1 MNWGSNSGLALTSI
15 VVFLACAAPVEN
27 SVPEPQSPPPP
38 PSGEV
43 SKSTSGLGKGFLVWE
58 SNRSGRWR
66 LWIRDLAGGNPRQL
80 TPDEGRRLHCCPHI
94 SPDGKQIAYLSLPP
108 DQDGYPQGGAVGT
121 LMAIYPEHSSEP
133 RSIVDGARNYYENRA
148 AVWRSP
154 TELIYIRQDGRTAKI
169 DLDTRDYSLLTQETS
184 DTGPWLI
191 NSNLT
196 WAASGQGAF
205 SPFHRD
211 RQRVADR
218 GPRPGCQPYFSHDG
232 IWGFWVVAPGGP
244 INRLHLESGTDSTM
258 LKKSDQRMPEDR
270 GYLYFPMLSSDG
282 RLLAFAASSDEHEHF
297 RADYEIFVVET
308 DPQTLELLSE
318 PIRFTHHEATDRF
331 PDVYLAPLPLGRR
344 YGEAPMSWTSA
355 PDRNEDEWQW
365 SYGDGATSMGSSG
378 EHLYTK
384 PGRYQIA
391 ARSGDTTLHG
401 QVVVTAAGPPT
412 LLSSSLHRNGEE
424 IVNVFDEAIDIS
436 GLDAKLESGI
446 LVGAA
451 ELDRD
456 NRRLRLRLAEALTTT
471 DVLVLQGITDRALV
485 PNPLPPTEKVI
496 ELPTWP
502 ATRDSLTLLWETGDA
517 LNLLYD
523 AALDAETAVTM
534 TPRGRARLDSFFRM
548 LPAGGRFEASEGASR
563 RVVLASKKTYE
574 ISIEMTIEPDPPQQ
588 QGAAIILTSA
598 SKSRRNF
605 SLEQQGSQLFLTLRM
620 KSRGEEA
627 FPRVPLMELP
637 SGHPAHIVVTYSP
650 GSLRA
655 HLDGELVLSATS
667 IEGGFFH
674 WRPAPLI
681 FGSDWN
687 GKRPWRGRLE
697 GVAIFSRVLEDEEI
711 HESFLRYRSKLEYR
725 TVKSAWRARGTQTDC
740 SAAPTLAQI
749 DPYREALVVCHY
761 QVQQTLAGETLPANI
776 RVARWSMLDG
786 RQLRLDSPGNRT
798 AKLDLGLFGENPQ
811 LESTYLSDTLKP
823 SVEGP
828 LFFLDKP

>member
-1 MNWGSNSGLALTSI
+1 MNWGANSGLALASI
-15 VVFLACAAPVEN
+15 VALLACAAPTEN
-27 SVPEPQSPPPP
+27 AVPEEESPPPLP
-38 PSGEV
+38 PFEV
-43 SKSTSGLGKGFLVWE
+43 SGGMGGLGKGFLVWE

-66 LWIRDLAGGNPRQL
+66 LWIRDLAGGEPRQL

-94 SPDGKQIAYLSLPP
+94 APDGKQIAYLSLSP
-108 DQDGYPQGGAVGT
+108 DQNGYPRGGAVGT
-121 LMAIYPEHSSEP
+121 LMAIPTDTNSPP
-133 RSIVDGARNYYENRA
+133 RVIVDGARNYYENRA
-148 AVWRSP
+148 VVWISP
-154 TELIYIRQDGRTAKI
+154 TELIYIRPDGRTAQY
-169 DLDTRDYSLLTQETS
+169 DLDKVESSLLTQRPT

-205 SPFHRD
+205 SPFDRD
-211 RQRVADR
+211 RQQVADR

-244 INRLHLESGTDSTM
+244 INRLHLESGTNSPM
-258 LKKSDQRMPEDR
+258 LKKSDRRLPADR

-282 RLLAFAASSDEHEHF
+282 RLLAFGASDDEHEHF
-297 RADYEIFVVET
+297 QADYEIFVVET
-308 DPQTLELLSE
+308 DPQTLELVGE

-344 YGEAPMSWTSA
+344 HGEAPLSWSSE
-355 PDRNEDEWQW
+355 PDRNDDEWQW
-365 SYGDGATSMGSSG
+365 SYGDGTTSIGSSG
-378 EHLYTK
+378 EHLYTR
-384 PGRYQIA
+384 PGRYEIA
-391 ARSGDTTLHG
+391 ARSDDTILLG

-412 LLSSSLHRNGEE
+412 LLSTSLHRNGEE
-424 IVNVFDEAIDIS
+424 IVAVFDEAIDIS
-436 GLDAKLESGI
+436 GLDARLESGI

-451 ELDRD
+451 ELDRE
-456 NRRLRLRLAEALTTT
+456 NRRLRLRLAEALTTS

-485 PNPLPPTEKVI
+485 PNPLPPTERVI

-502 ATRDSLTLLWETGDA
+502 ATRDSLTLLWETADA
-517 LNLLYD
+517 VNLLYD
-523 AALDAETAVTM
+523 PTLDAETAVTM

-574 ISIEMTIEPDPPQQ
+574 ISIEMTIEPDPRQQ
-588 QGAAIILTSA
+588 RGSAIILTSA

-605 SLEQQGSQLFLTLRM
+605 SLEQQGSQLFFTLRM
-620 KSRGEEA
+620 KSRGEQA
-627 FPRVPLMELP
+627 FPRIPLINLP
-637 SGHPAHIVVTYSP
+637 PEGPIHIAVTYSP

-655 HLDGELVLSATS
+655 YLDGELVVSETS
-667 IEGGFFH
+667 VEGGFFH

-697 GVAIFSRVLEDEEI
+697 GVALFSRVLEDDEV

-761 QVQQTLAGETLPANI
+761 QVQQTLAGENLPANI

-786 RQLRLDSPGNRT
+786 QQLRLDSPGNRS
-798 AKLDLGLFGENPQ
+798 AELELGLFGENLQ

-823 SVEGP
+823 SMEGP